1 VSPYLDDEDNGT
13 AHLSHGESMTERK
26 DEDGPEKVS
35 VSGKQTF
42 LRFILILGIAVVML
56 LLIRYTLLR

>member
-1 VSPYLDDEDNGT
+1 
-13 AHLSHGESMTERK
+13 MTERK

-35 VSGKQTF
+35 IGGKQTL

>member
-1 VSPYLDDEDNGT
+1 
-13 AHLSHGESMTERK
+13 MTERK
-26 DEDGPEKVS
+26 DEDRPEKVS
-35 VSGKQTF
+35 VDGRQIL